1 MCAGEASFDDMG
13 EVGESEEMGDG
24 ECRGEREEGVSGEDD
39 KAACSISLLTALSKS
54 SFSGR
59 GIVSR
64 NGVFNW
70 LGMGVSC
77 LCFPKDFLSVR
88 EPLLAAAS
96 LLYCH

>member
-1 MCAGEASFDDMG
+1 MCAGEASCEDRG
-13 EVGESEEMGDG
+13 EVGESGEIGDG

-39 KAACSISLLTALSKS
+39 DAVCSISLLISLSKS
-54 SFSGR
+54 SFSCS

-64 NGVFNW
+64 NGVFTW

-77 LCFPKDFLSVR
+77 LCFPKDLLSAR
-88 EPLLAAAS
+88 ELLWGAAS